1 MDYNFNPVPDNN
13 SPDAYADDSKDQT
26 EPAAQHGVAE
36 GGILGVVGGAVV
48 GGLAGGPLGA
58 VIGAVVGGVASAAAV
73 EVVDNLHDSA
83 QTISTDNV
91 EADNHKSDV
100 DTTHNPT
107 PNMAYYTAPGAFG
120 TSLPGVFAPPVIDET
135 VTNAD
140 KDSALVN
147 TESL

>member
-48 GGLAGGPLGA
+48 GGLAGGPLGT

-73 EVVDNLHDSA
+73 EEVDNLHDSA
-83 QTISTDNV
+83 QTISTDN
-91 EADNHKSDV
+91 
-100 DTTHNPT
+100 
-107 PNMAYYTAPGAFG
+107 
-120 TSLPGVFAPPVIDET
+120 L
-135 VTNAD
+135 
-140 KDSALVN
+140 
-147 TESL
+147 